1 MDRSGK
7 YRCKNLFTAMAAAP
21 SRHHEVFTTGAA
33 LVANRSITAADGSG
47 SDGEAAQGAI
57 VCAVFLAQD
66 FDMSKSTKLKA
77 LSRGSASVLPRSS
90 WAFSRSP

>member
-7 YRCKNLFTAMAAAP
+7 YRCKNLLTAIAAAP
-21 SRHHEVFTTGAA
+21 SRHHDGFTTAA
-33 LVANRSITAADGSG
+33 ARVANGFIAAADGSG

-77 LSRGSASVLPRSS
+77 LSRGSASVLSRSS
-90 WAFSRSP
+90 WALSRSP